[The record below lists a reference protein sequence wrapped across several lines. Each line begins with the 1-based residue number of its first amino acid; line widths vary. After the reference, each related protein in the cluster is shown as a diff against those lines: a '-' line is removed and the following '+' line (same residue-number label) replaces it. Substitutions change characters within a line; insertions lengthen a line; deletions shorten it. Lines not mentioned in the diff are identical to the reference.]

1 MVWYLN
7 SFSKT
12 IFNTLTQFWFHWFSI
27 SFLQLTTIQ
36 NSIRIYMC
44 MCIHFYI
51 HQKTFVSLRGLKDS
65 YVWDITCLHVVM
77 YNNRILCF
85 DNVYFL
91 HVQVLNCGNRR
102 HSCIKE
108 YIIKCQCRN
117 YTIIERNT
125 RTSHVLTACG
135 TRVLIRY
142 ICRALQLLTHTAL
155 GCAVLFA
162 LHACFLR
169 KKKSLGFFHL
179 SMKSSTCKFRTI
191 ISIVDP

>member
-1 MVWYLN
+1 
-7 SFSKT
+7 
-12 IFNTLTQFWFHWFSI
+12 
-27 SFLQLTTIQ
+27 
-36 NSIRIYMC
+36 
-44 MCIHFYI
+44 
-51 HQKTFVSLRGLKDS
+51 
-65 YVWDITCLHVVM
+65 M

-169 KKKSLGFFHL
+169 KKKVWDLFICQWKALHVNLEPLLALSIHNYSCAVNAPFVFLSLYRSCVL
-179 SMKSSTCKFRTI
+179 KFM
-191 ISIVDP
+191 

>member
-27 SFLQLTTIQ
+27 NCESHARMFIIFTTNDNSKLNSYIHVHVYSFLH
-36 NSIRIYMC
+36 SSKDIR
-44 MCIHFYI
+44 FS
-51 HQKTFVSLRGLKDS
+51 KWFKGFLRLRYNMS
-65 YVWDITCLHVVM
+65 TCTL

-91 HVQVLNCGNRR
+91 RVQVLNCGNRR

-142 ICRALQLLTHTAL
+142 ICRALQLLTHSIGL
-155 GCAVLFA
+155 C
-162 LHACFLR
+162 R
-169 KKKSLGFFHL
+169 SLCISCMF
-179 SMKSSTCKFRTI
+179 SS
-191 ISIVDP
+191 

>member
-1 MVWYLN
+1 
-7 SFSKT
+7 
-12 IFNTLTQFWFHWFSI
+12 
-27 SFLQLTTIQ
+27 
-36 NSIRIYMC
+36 
-44 MCIHFYI
+44 
-51 HQKTFVSLRGLKDS
+51 
-65 YVWDITCLHVVM
+65 M

-142 ICRALQLLTHTAL
+142 ICRALQLLTHSIGLCRSLCITCMFSSLKKKVWDFFICQWKAL
-155 GCAVLFA
+155 HVNLEPLLALSIHNYSCAVNAPFV
-162 LHACFLR
+162 FL
-169 KKKSLGFFHL
+169 S
-179 SMKSSTCKFRTI
+179 
-191 ISIVDP
+191 

>member
-1 MVWYLN
+1 
-7 SFSKT
+7 
-12 IFNTLTQFWFHWFSI
+12 
-27 SFLQLTTIQ
+27 
-36 NSIRIYMC
+36 
-44 MCIHFYI
+44 
-51 HQKTFVSLRGLKDS
+51 
-65 YVWDITCLHVVM
+65 M

-91 HVQVLNCGNRR
+91 HVQVLNCGNKR

>member
-1 MVWYLN
+1 
-7 SFSKT
+7 
-12 IFNTLTQFWFHWFSI
+12 
-27 SFLQLTTIQ
+27 
-36 NSIRIYMC
+36 
-44 MCIHFYI
+44 
-51 HQKTFVSLRGLKDS
+51 
-65 YVWDITCLHVVM
+65 M

-117 YTIIERNT
+117 YTTIERNT

-155 GCAVLFA
+155 GCAVLLA

-169 KKKSLGFFHL
+169 KKKVWDFFICQWKALHVNLEPLLAL
-179 SMKSSTCKFRTI
+179 SIHNYSCAVNAPFVFLS
-191 ISIVDP
+191 